1 MRPACR
7 LLAGRMQPA
16 AACCIM
22 HTVVCRMHT
31 GVIRATCRL
40 HLEKYD
46 LHFENAIDMKP
57 ACRLHVA
64 LSVATSIKMQLSIP
78 GVDALPQ
85 DAVPCSRASTPC
97 MQASCSLHA
106 GRRVDDALN

>member
-7 LLAGRMQPA
+7 LPAGRMQPA
-16 AACCIM
+16 APCCIL
-22 HTVVCRMHT
+22 HTVVCVLHT
-31 GVIRATCRL
+31 GVIRAKCRL

-46 LHFENAIDMKP
+46 LHFKNAIDMKP

-64 LSVATSIKMQLSIP
+64 LSVATSIEMQLSIP
-78 GVDALPQ
+78 GVDALLQ
-85 DAVPCSRASTPC
+85 DAATPC

-106 GRRVDDALN
+106 GRR